1 MFTLNRFEHNPIL
14 SPKKEHPWESFAAFN
29 ASPAQLGEKRFLIYR
44 AMSEPDEFREPHLSV
59 SVVGSASSTDGVLYS
74 DRSVLIA
81 PEKDYDRY
89 GCEDPR
95 VTKFGD
101 QYYIFYTALGGVPF
115 SKDNIKVAVG
125 VSSDLKTLTE
135 RHLVTPF
142 NAKAMVMFPEKI
154 NGKVAVLF
162 SYHTDMLPSD
172 ICYAEFDTVEKLWDE
187 KSWVEWEKNIDAH
200 KLSMRRFETD
210 HLELGSTPVK
220 TPEGWLVAYSHVQ
233 NYNNGEPVFGIEIVL
248 LDLTNPRKI
257 IGRTKG
263 PFMVTEAYYE
273 KVGQVQ
279 NITFPTGA
287 EIDGNNFVIHYG
299 ASDTHCCKA
308 SIPLHNLLKSL
319 MGTEKDPITRYAG
332 NPIIT
337 PREGVSFEAGG
348 TLNPGAIEID
358 GVIHI
363 LYRAFSDTHVST
375 IGYAQSKDGF
385 SIDYRHNE
393 PIYIPREPFE
403 KSSTGGWSG
412 CEDPRIIRVEET
424 LYMLYTAYNGITP
437 RVAITSLSVEDFLAQ
452 KWDKWSTPVAL
463 SPDGIADKD
472 AIFLPEPVDGRY
484 MIIHRIGTH
493 VCADFVSSLNPK
505 EMEMKQCI
513 NIISPRKGMW
523 DGLKVGISTPA
534 IKTDTGWLV
543 LYHGVSAH
551 STYRVGCVLLDLH
564 NPTVVKARTAIP
576 FFEPREDYEQKGV
589 VAHVVFPCGVVVRGD
604 TIFIYYGAADDKVG
618 VATIQL
624 SKLLSMLAV

>member
-14 SPKKEHPWESFAAFN
+14 SPKKEHPWEAFAAFN
-29 ASPAQLGEKRFLIYR
+29 GSPARKGKKNFLIYR
-44 AMSEPDEFREPHLSV
+44 AMSEPDEFREPRISLSV
-59 SVVGSASSTDGVLYS
+59 IGSASSPDGVLYS

-81 PEKDYDRY
+81 PQESYDQY

-95 VTKFGD
+95 VTQFGKK
-101 QYYIFYTALGGVPF
+101 YYIFYTALGGVPF

-125 VSSDLKTLTE
+125 ISDDLKTIAE

-154 NGKVAVLF
+154 NGKIAVLL
-162 SYHTDMLPSD
+162 SYHTDTPPSD
-172 ICYAEFDTVEKLWDE
+172 ICYAEFDAVEDLWNE
-187 KSWVEWEKNIDAH
+187 KKWTDWEKNIDAH
-200 KLSMRRFETD
+200 KLSMRREETD

-220 TPEGWLVAYSHVQ
+220 TRAGWLVVYSHVQ
-233 NYNNGEPVFGIEIVL
+233 HYNQGEPVFGIEIVL
-248 LDLTNPRKI
+248 LDLENPRKI

-287 EIDGNNFVIHYG
+287 EIEDENLIIHYG

-308 SIPLHNLLKSL
+308 SIPLENLLESL
-319 MGTEKDPITRYAG
+319 VGTEKDLMVRYAG
-332 NPIIT
+332 NPIII
-337 PREGVSFEAGG
+337 PRTGVAFEAGG
-348 TLNPGAIEID
+348 TLNPGAIEIN

-375 IGYAQSKDGF
+375 IGYARSKDGF
-385 SIDYRHNE
+385 SIDYRHDG
-393 PIYIPREPFE
+393 PIYTPRESFE
-403 KSSTGGWSG
+403 KSDSGGWSG
-412 CEDPRIIRVEET
+412 CEDPRIIRVGDT
-424 LYMLYTAYNGITP
+424 LHMLYTAYNGITP
-437 RVAITSLSVEDFLAQ
+437 RVAITSISVADFLAER
-452 KWDKWSTPVAL
+452 WDAWAPPVPL

-472 AIFLPEPVDGRY
+472 AIFIPEPIDGKY

-493 VCADFVSSLNPK
+493 VCADFVPSLNPK
-505 EMEMKQCI
+505 NMEMKQCI

-534 IKTDTGWLV
+534 IKTKAGWLV
-543 LYHGVSAH
+543 LYHGVSAR
-551 STYRVGCVLLDLH
+551 STYRVGCVLLDLK
-564 NPTVVKARTAIP
+564 NPTIVKARTAIP
-576 FFEPREDYEQKGV
+576 FFEPQEDYEKKGV
-589 VAHVVFPCGVVVRGD
+589 VARVVFPCGIVVRKD
-604 TIFIYYGAADDKVG
+604 TVFIYYGAADDKVG
-618 VATIQL
+618 VATIEL
-624 SKLLSMLAV
+624 SKLLSMLTV